1 MTEQCEI
8 QWFDERGQPTPDD
21 NPPIGRVR
29 TKAATLTTVWHE
41 RAEGGAVRKE
51 RTLHMPAG
59 EWLRVCTEHANRLR
73 DPDKVEMWEWEWEIA
88 PPDDTPFGTKKA
100 AVAAASDAGGKFIE
114 TTGTT
119 DMATWPVET
128 WLGFIESIVA
138 AYVRRLREP
147 PF

>member
-1 MTEQCEI
+1 
-8 QWFDERGQPTPDD
+8 
-21 NPPIGRVR
+21 
-29 TKAATLTTVWHE
+29 
-41 RAEGGAVRKE
+41 
-51 RTLHMPAG
+51 
-59 EWLRVCTEHANRLR
+59 
-73 DPDKVEMWEWEWEIA
+73 MWEWEWEIA